1 MHLMKKRIKRQ
12 GQIRKLVTKVNGHL
26 PNVAK
31 AGPDLR
37 KLRKLFRSQIADAKA
52 MNRSFFPPDL

>member
-1 MHLMKKRIKRQ
+1 MKQGIKRQ
-12 GQIRKLVTKVNGHL
+12 GRIRTPVIKVNGHR
-26 PNVAK
+26 PSVAK

-52 MNRSFFPPDL
+52 ANRSFFP